1 MDYCSTKIPALRALR
16 FKVGAGI
23 FRHWRVTW
31 QPLVPSTMAY
41 MNMNTKYL
49 KTAAKAAVFVTVL
62 AWGVNLRAATP
73 ATTQT
78 SSSSVAVQNQF
89 QTVAFSDSAEAGMLQ
104 NAYLILA
111 TGDHDYKGHRVR
123 AMHQIEAAAK
133 LLGVTL
139 SGDAK
144 DKQPQ
149 PLSDAK
155 LREAQGLLQ
164 NVLGAAEVKNQERVT
179 KHITNAIN
187 QINTALSIR

>member
-1 MDYCSTKIPALRALR
+1 
-16 FKVGAGI
+16 
-23 FRHWRVTW
+23 
-31 QPLVPSTMAY
+31 MAY
-41 MNMNTKYL
+41 MNMNTKHL
-49 KTAAKAAVFVTVL
+49 KTAAKAAVIVTVL
-62 AWGVNLRAATP
+62 AYGVNLHAATP

-78 SSSSVAVQNQF
+78 LNGSVAVQNQF
-89 QTVAFSDSAEAGMLQ
+89 QTVAFSNSAEAGMLQ

-111 TGDHDYKGHRVR
+111 TGNHDYKGHRVK
-123 AMHQIEAAAK
+123 AMNQIETAAK
-133 LLGVTL
+133 LLGMTL

-164 NVLGAAEVKNQERVT
+164 NVLGAAEVKNEKRVA

-187 QINTALSIR
+187 QINIALSIR

>member
-1 MDYCSTKIPALRALR
+1 
-16 FKVGAGI
+16 
-23 FRHWRVTW
+23 
-31 QPLVPSTMAY
+31 MAY

-78 SSSSVAVQNQF
+78 SSGSVAVQNQF

-133 LLGVTL
+133 LLGMNL

-179 KHITNAIN
+179 KHITNAVN

>member
-1 MDYCSTKIPALRALR
+1 MRLCNLTAPRSVNY
-16 FKVGAGI
+16 G
-23 FRHWRVTW
+23 
-31 QPLVPSTMAY
+31 
-41 MNMNTKYL
+41 NMNTKHL
-49 KTAAKAAVFVTVL
+49 KTAAKTAVFVTIL
-62 AWGVNLRAATP
+62 AWGVNLCAATP

-78 SSSSVAVQNQF
+78 SSGSVAVQNQF
-89 QTVAFSDSAEAGMLQ
+89 QTVAFSGSAEAGMLQ
-104 NAYLILA
+104 SAYLILA
-111 TGDHDYKGHRVR
+111 TGDHDYKGHRVK
-123 AMHQIEAAAK
+123 AMKQIEAAAK
-133 LLGVTL
+133 LLGMTL

>member
-1 MDYCSTKIPALRALR
+1 
-16 FKVGAGI
+16 
-23 FRHWRVTW
+23 
-31 QPLVPSTMAY
+31 
-41 MNMNTKYL
+41 MNTKHL
-49 KTAAKAAVFVTVL
+49 KTTAKAAVFVTVL
-62 AWGVNLRAATP
+62 VWGVNLRAATP

-78 SSSSVAVQNQF
+78 LNGSVAVQNQF

-111 TGDHDYKGHRVR
+111 TGNHDYQGHRVK

-133 LLGVTL
+133 LLGMNL

-155 LREAQGLLQ
+155 LREAQRLLQ
-164 NVLGAAEVKNQERVT
+164 NVLGAAEVKNEKRIT
-179 KHITNAIN
+179 KHINNAIN
-187 QINTALSIR
+187 QINIALSIR

>member
-1 MDYCSTKIPALRALR
+1 MLPCNSTAPRSVKY
-16 FKVGAGI
+16 G
-23 FRHWRVTW
+23 
-31 QPLVPSTMAY
+31 
-41 MNMNTKYL
+41 NMNTKHL
-49 KTAAKAAVFVTVL
+49 KTASKTAVFITIL
-62 AWGVNLRAATP
+62 AYGVNLRAATP

-78 SSSSVAVQNQF
+78 SSGSAAVQNQF

-111 TGDHDYKGHRVR
+111 TGDHDYKGHRMK

-133 LLGVTL
+133 LLGMNL

-149 PLSDAK
+149 SLSDAK

-164 NVLGAAEVKNQERVT
+164 NVLGAAEVKNEKRVT
-179 KHITNAIN
+179 KHITEAIN
-187 QINTALSIR
+187 QINIALSIR